1 MLKETDLH
9 VPVKDW
15 LEGQGCKVRSE
26 VKSIDMVGLY
36 DESTLIAVEMK
47 LKLNLEVINQAVERQ
62 GYVDAV
68 YIAVVHDFK
77 AFASKRFNATLLTLK
92 RLNIGLLV
100 VNFRSTEPYCYE
112 VLKPESFDF
121 ERSRKAKKNR
131 RATLVKEFNRRSGDF
146 NRAGSKSE
154 KLMTA
159 YREEC
164 LLIAHFMSSEG
175 LSRAN
180 EFQFLGMKTQKASGI
195 LSKNFHGWF
204 EKVDKGIYKLSAEG
218 HAALSSSKSIVD
230 FILSE
235 REGTS
240 HD

>member
-9 VPVKDW
+9 VPVKEW

-36 DESTLIAVEMK
+36 DDSTLIAVEMK

-68 YIAVVHDFK
+68 YIAVVHDYK
-77 AFASKRFNATLLTLK
+77 TIASKRFNATLLTLK

-131 RATLVKEFNRRSGDF
+131 RALLVKEFNKRSGDF
-146 NRAGSKSE
+146 NVAGTKNE

-164 LLIAHFMSSEG
+164 LLMAYYMSKEG
-175 LSRAN
+175 LSRSN

-204 EKVDKGIYKLSAEG
+204 EKVEKGAYKVSKLGEEALVSHKGIVE
-218 HAALSSSKSIVD
+218 

-235 REGTS
+235 REGHS